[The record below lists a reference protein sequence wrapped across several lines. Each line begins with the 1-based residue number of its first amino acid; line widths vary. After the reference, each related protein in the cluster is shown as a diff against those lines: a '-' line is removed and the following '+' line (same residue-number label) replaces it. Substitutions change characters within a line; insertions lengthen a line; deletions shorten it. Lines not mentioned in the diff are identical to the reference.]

1 VVQEK
6 VLDKIDSD
14 KLQVFVIWLPM
25 VEGDSR
31 TIARKSTKL
40 IRDKRARH
48 FWDPD
53 RKAALAFA
61 QMLQAAFPKAIE
73 LPKGEYP
80 AWDVY
85 LVYDVST
92 RWKDAV
98 PVPSDWMHQLGGV
111 DPTRRLDGD
120 KLRKSVLKLLK
131 AKPVKQSP

>member
-31 TIARKSTKL
+31 TIALKSTKL
-40 IRDKRARH
+40 ISDKRARH

-53 RKAALAFA
+53 KKAALAFA
-61 QMLQAAFPKAIE
+61 QMLQSSFPKAIE

-92 RWKDAV
+92 KWKDAV

-111 DPTRRLDGD
+111 DPARRLDGD
-120 KLRKSVLKLLK
+120 KLRGSVLKLLK
-131 AKPVKQSP
+131 AKAVKQSP